1 MHNSY
6 RFFMTGYLGIG
17 YEFAAELTY
26 PIPEGTSSGLLNASS
41 EVFGVLFTLTGG
53 EILDAYGDMATNC
66 TMAALLLAGLAMT
79 TLIEGTAL
87 KRQAAVAAR
96 CVHSYLQQDEIL
108 TTQT

>member
-1 MHNSY
+1 MHNAY

-53 EILDAYGDMATNC
+53 EILDAYGDMVTNC
-66 TMAALLLAGLAMT
+66 TMTAMLLAGLAMT
-79 TLIEGTAL
+79 TLIQGTAL
-87 KRQAAVAAR
+87 KRQAAVAVK
-96 CVHSYLQQDEIL
+96 CMHTHLEQEEVQ

>member
-1 MHNSY
+1 
-6 RFFMTGYLGIG
+6 MTGCLGIG

-41 EVFGVLFTLTGG
+41 EMFGVLFTVTGG
-53 EILDAYGDMATNC
+53 DILDAHGDMAANC
-66 TMAALLLAGLAMT
+66 TMTALMLAGLAMT

-87 KRQAAVAAR
+87 KRQAAVAMR
-96 CVHSYLQQDEIL
+96 GMHTHLEQVEIQ